1 MEFSAK
7 NIATFLNGT
16 IEGNPDIIVTSIAKI
31 EDGKPGDLS
40 FLSNM
45 LYEKHFYT
53 SNSSI
58 ILINND
64 FKPSQKINATL
75 IRVENAYQAFADLLE
90 LYQKTMTSP
99 TGIETPNFIDQTAF
113 IGENVYIGAFSYISK
128 NASVGK
134 NSKIYPNAFIGENVK
149 IGENTVIAS
158 GARIYHSCVVGN
170 NCILHSNAVIGSDG
184 FGFAPQQDTNY
195 KKVPQ
200 IGNVIIED
208 FVEIG
213 SNTCI
218 DRATMGS
225 TIIRKGVKLDNLIQ
239 IGHNVEIGENTVIA
253 AQSGVAGS
261 SKVGKNCMIGGQCGI
276 VGHISIADEVKIAA
290 QSGISNSITQK
301 GEIVQGSPAFSIRNY
316 QKSYVV
322 FKNLPN
328 IQLRIN
334 QLNHELE
341 LLKELHQNE
350 AQ

>member
-16 IEGNPDIIVTSIAKI
+16 IEGDPDIIVTSIAKI
-31 EDGKPGDLS
+31 EEGKPGDLS

-45 LYEKHFYT
+45 LYEKYLYC
-53 SNSSI
+53 SKSSI

-64 FKPSQKINATL
+64 FKPSQKVNTTL

-99 TGIETPNFIDQTAF
+99 KGIESPSYIDETAK
-113 IGENVYIGAFSYISK
+113 IGENIYIGAFAYIAK
-128 NASVGK
+128 NATIGK
-134 NSKIYPNAFIGENVK
+134 DSKIYPNAFIGENVK
-149 IGENTVIAS
+149 IGENTVIHS
-158 GARIYHSCVVGN
+158 GARVYHNCVVGN
-170 NCILHSNAVIGSDG
+170 NCIIHSNTVIGSDG
-184 FGFAPQQDTNY
+184 FGFAPQQDANY

-200 IGNVIIED
+200 IGNVIVED

-239 IGHNVEIGENTVIA
+239 IGHNVEIGENTVMA

-261 SKVGKNCMIGGQCGI
+261 SKVGKNCMIGGQTGI
-276 VGHISIADEVKIAA
+276 AGHLTIADEVKIAA
-290 QSGISNSITQK
+290 QSGIGNNITQK
-301 GEIVQGSPAFSIRNY
+301 GEVIQGSPAFSIRNY

-322 FKNLPN
+322 FKNLPE
-328 IQLRIN
+328 IQQRIN
-334 QLNHELE
+334 QLSHELD
-341 LLKELHQNE
+341 LLKELHQDQ
-350 AQ
+350 A

>member
-7 NIATFLNGT
+7 NIAAFLNGT
-16 IEGNPDIIVTSIAKI
+16 IEGNPDVVVTSIAKI
-31 EDGKPGDLS
+31 EEGKPGDLS

-45 LYEKHFYT
+45 LYEKYLYC
-53 SNSSI
+53 SKSSI

-64 FKPSQKINATL
+64 FKPSQKVNTTL

-99 TGIETPNFIDQTAF
+99 TGIESPNYIDNTAS
-113 IGENVYIGAFSYISK
+113 ISENVYIGAFSYISK
-128 NASVGK
+128 NATIGK
-134 NSKIYPNAFIGENVK
+134 GAKIYPNTFIGENVK
-149 IGENTVIAS
+149 IGENTLIFS
-158 GARIYHSCVVGN
+158 GTRIYHNCVVGS
-170 NCILHSNAVIGSDG
+170 NCIIHSNTVIGSDG
-184 FGFAPQQDTNY
+184 FGFAPQQDSNY

-200 IGNVIIED
+200 IGNVIVED

-253 AQSGVAGS
+253 AQTGVAGS

-322 FKNLPN
+322 FKNLPD
-328 IQLRIN
+328 IQQKIN
-334 QLNHELE
+334 QLYHEIE
-341 LLKELHQNE
+341 LLKEFHQT
-350 AQ
+350 Q

>member
-7 NIATFLNGT
+7 NIAAFLNGT
-16 IEGNPDIIVTSIAKI
+16 IEGDPDVIVTSIAKI
-31 EDGKPGDLS
+31 EEGKAGDLS

-45 LYEKHFYT
+45 LYEKYFYT

-64 FKPSQKINATL
+64 FEPNQKVNATL

-90 LYQKTMTSP
+90 LYQKTISSP
-99 TGIETPNFIDQTAF
+99 KGIEPQSFIDNTAT
-113 IGENVYIGAFSYISK
+113 IEENVYVGAFTYIAK
-128 NASVGK
+128 NAKIGK
-134 NSKIYPNAFIGENVK
+134 DSKIYPNVFIGENVK
-149 IGENTVIAS
+149 IGENTVISS
-158 GARIYHSCVVGN
+158 GARIYY
-170 NCILHSNAVIGSDG
+170 NCIVGSNCIIHSNTVIGSDG

-213 SNTCI
+213 SNTSI

-239 IGHNVEIGENTVIA
+239 VAHNVEIGENTVIA
-253 AQSGVAGS
+253 AQTGIAGS
-261 SKVGKNCMIGGQCGI
+261 SKIGKNCMIGGQCGI
-276 VGHISIADEVKIAA
+276 AGHLTIADDVKIAA
-290 QSGISNSITQK
+290 QSGIGNNITQK
-301 GEIVQGSPAFSIRNY
+301 GEVVQGSPAFSIKNY

-322 FKNLPN
+322 FKNLPDL
-328 IQLRIN
+328 QQRIN
-334 QLNHELE
+334 QLQHELE
-341 LLKELHQNE
+341 LLKELHQDN
-350 AQ
+350 A

>member
-7 NIATFLNGT
+7 NIAAFLNGT
-16 IEGNPDIIVTSIAKI
+16 IEGNPDVIVTSIAKI

-40 FLSNM
+40 FLSNL
-45 LYEKHFYT
+45 LYEKYLYC
-53 SNSSI
+53 SKSSI

-64 FKPSQKINATL
+64 FKPSQKVNATL

-90 LYQKTMTSP
+90 LYQKTISSP
-99 TGIETPNFIDQTAF
+99 IGIESPSFIDNTALVN
-113 IGENVYIGAFSYISK
+113 ENVYIGAFSYIAK
-128 NASVGK
+128 NATIGK
-134 NSKIYPNAFIGENVK
+134 DSKIYPNTFIGENVK
-149 IGENTVIAS
+149 IGENTLIFS
-158 GARIYHSCVVGN
+158 GARIYHNCVIGN
-170 NCILHSNAVIGSDG
+170 NCIIHSNTVIGSDG
-184 FGFAPQQDTNY
+184 FGFAPQQDSNY

-253 AQSGVAGS
+253 AQSGIAGS

-290 QSGISNSITQK
+290 QSGISNSITKK
-301 GEIVQGSPAFSIRNY
+301 GEIVQGSPAFSIKNY

-322 FKNLPN
+322 FKNLPDL
-328 IQLRIN
+328 QQRIN
-334 QLNHELE
+334 QLHHELE
-341 LLKELHQNE
+341 LLKELHQ